1 MSLLF
6 LASKMPAVAMKVE
19 AVLSP
24 HRSKKAPCIVK
35 KRQYTL
41 TLVQVNRYLH
51 EKLFSTVKIGQ
62 QCKLEVTEDQNG
74 KHTAVLSQD
83 SSLQDLREILE
94 IDEAIS
100 LRKLQRAFDMSEL
113 ALLART

>member
-1 MSLLF
+1 
-6 LASKMPAVAMKVE
+6 MPAVTMKVE
-19 AVLSP
+19 VVLSP
-24 HRSKKAPCIVK
+24 PRVKRTHCIT

-41 TLVQVNRYLH
+41 TLVQVNRFLH
-51 EKLFSTVKIGQ
+51 EKLFSAVKVGQ